1 MRRPNHRRRIQIARM
16 QNQIS
21 RQATFSKRRF
31 GLFKKASELSTL
43 CGADI
48 AIVVYCP
55 SNKLYSFWHPFV
67 ESIVERFLE
76 EDLTPGTN
84 DPNPII
90 IAQQNANVDEINRK
104 LNTLE
109 KEFAKEKRRGQTLQA
124 LRTEPS
130 HEKLIFSGLKSLCEA
145 LEAADEEVYR
155 VVSKLLEA
163 DEIFLYQ
170 TIGSVFAPLI
180 VRESTL
186 FDSDEGSSQSSEYIL
201 LALFKVQ

>member
-1 MRRPNHRRRIQIARM
+1 MRRTNHRRRIQIARV
-16 QNQIS
+16 QNQTS
-21 RQATFSKRRF
+21 RQATFSKR
-31 GLFKKASELSTL
+31 LN
-43 CGADI
+43 
-48 AIVVYCP
+48 CP
-55 SNKLYSFWHPFV
+55 SNKVCSFGHPSV
-67 ESIVERFLE
+67 ESIVERFFE
-76 EDLTPGTN
+76 DDLTPDTN

-90 IAQQNANVDEINRK
+90 IAQQNANIDEINRK

-130 HEKLIFSGLKSLCEA
+130 HEKLSFSGLKSLCEV
-145 LEAADEEVYR
+145 LKAADEEVDR

-163 DEIFLYQ
+163 DEVFLYQ
-170 TIGSVFAPLI
+170 TIGSVFTPLI